1 MQRFERM
8 IALGAVPLMV
18 ITEVC
23 MASSL
28 LLPNAAQ
35 LAGRWQLYP
44 EYQPAQACELR
55 LGASGG
61 ELSGDLACAER
72 LLGLRPGSWLVTPD
86 TLALVGADGSQAVHF
101 SRQGAGHYALIT
113 ANGTHLVLDRQD

>member
-1 MQRFERM
+1 M
-8 IALGAVPLMV
+8 IALGAIPLMV

-35 LAGRWQLYP
+35 LAGRWQLYCDL
-44 EYQPAQACELR
+44 QPASVCALH
-55 LGASGG
+55 LGASDG
-61 ELSGDLACAER
+61 ELNGDLVCAER
-72 LLGLRPGSWLVTPD
+72 LLGLRPGTWLVTPD

-101 SRQGAGHYALIT
+101 SRQGAGHYTGTRAD
-113 ANGTHLVLDRQD
+113 GTHLVLERQDP